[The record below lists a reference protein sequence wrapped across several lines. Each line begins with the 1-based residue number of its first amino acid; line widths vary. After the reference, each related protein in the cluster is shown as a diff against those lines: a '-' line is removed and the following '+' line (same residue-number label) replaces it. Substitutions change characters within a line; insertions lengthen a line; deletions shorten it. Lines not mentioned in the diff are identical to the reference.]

1 MLDCAPRASVQFDAR
16 APARLGTP
24 RVTSQQIHVLLAQF
38 DRKRVVV
45 VGDVY
50 LDEVIRGLMTGVSLE
65 SPVPI
70 VEVAERRHN
79 PGAAG
84 NAACNVASLGAHT
97 TMVGV
102 VGADANAGILRAE
115 FARLGVDASGLVVDA
130 SRPTNTY
137 GKLSANAAHSV
148 PQEILRTDTPT
159 PPPITGDVER
169 DVIRAIEK
177 ASEKADAIIVVDQ
190 VGSVASAGVLACVAD
205 IGKRRKILTVGDSRG
220 RINRFK
226 GFSVAVPNDG
236 ELGEAFSIDTGTPAG
251 LDAAGKKLLGVLE
264 AGLITCGERGI
275 VGFSKSGTFAR
286 PAMAPRVV
294 DVTGAGDTVTAAVTL
309 ALLSGATL
317 EDAAYTGNAAAA
329 VAVGQSGVVTV
340 TREEIQQL
348 VAGGSPSGKV
358 VPLGGLR
365 RVLDDLRRIGKR
377 IVWTNGCFDII
388 HAGHVMY
395 LERAAREGDV
405 LVVGLNSDA
414 SVRALKGPERPI
426 VPQDERALIMSAFS
440 AVGFVTVFDDQSP
453 LAAIDTLRPE
463 VYVKGGDYTIDT
475 INQQERRLVEGYG
488 GRIAI
493 IPGVE
498 GRSTTNIVRRLAEE
512 YRE

>member
-1 MLDCAPRASVQFDAR
+1 MTSE
-16 APARLGTP
+16 RLKELF
-24 RVTSQQIHVLLAQF
+24 VHF

-50 LDEVIRGLMTGVSLE
+50 LDEVVRGLMTGVSLE

-70 VEVAERRHN
+70 VEIAERRYN

-84 NAACNVASLGAHT
+84 NAACNLASLGAQT
-97 TMVGV
+97 SVVGV
-102 VGADANAGILRAE
+102 VGADSNAGTLRAE
-115 FARLGVDASGLVVDA
+115 FARFGVDASGLVVDA
-130 SRPTNTY
+130 ARPTNTY
-137 GKLSANAAHSV
+137 GKFSAHAAHSV

-159 PPPITGDVER
+159 PPPISGEIER
-169 DVIRAIEK
+169 EVIRAIEK
-177 ASEKADAIIVVDQ
+177 AAENAEAIVVVDQ
-190 VGSVASAGVLACVAD
+190 VGSVASAGVLACVAE
-205 IGKRRKILTVGDSRG
+205 IGRRKNILTVGDSRG
-220 RINRFK
+220 RIHRFN
-226 GFSVAVPNDG
+226 GFGVALPNDG
-236 ELGEAFSIDTGTPAG
+236 ELGQAFGVDTSTPEGLTKAG
-251 LDAAGKKLLGVLE
+251 RQLLGVLD
-264 AGLITCGERGI
+264 AGLITRGERGI
-275 VGFSKSGTFAR
+275 TGFSKAGSFTR

-309 ALLSGATL
+309 ALLAGASL
-317 EDAAYTGNAAAA
+317 EEAAYIGNAAAA
-329 VAVGQSGVVTV
+329 VSVGRPGVVTV
-340 TREEIQQL
+340 GRDEVLRLAE
-348 VAGGSPSGKV
+348 GGNPSGKA
-358 VPLGGLR
+358 VPLGELR
-365 RVLDDLRRIGKR
+365 RVLDALRRTGKR

-388 HAGHVMY
+388 HAGHVLY

-405 LVVGLNSDA
+405 LVVGLNSDT

-440 AVGFVTVFDDQSP
+440 AVGFVTVFDEISP
-453 LAAIDTLRPE
+453 LGAIETLRPDI
-463 VYVKGGDYTIDT
+463 YVKGGDYTLDT
-475 INQQERRLVEGYG
+475 INQDERRLVESYG

>member
-1 MLDCAPRASVQFDAR
+1 MTSERLKQLFSQF
-16 APARLGTP
+16 G
-24 RVTSQQIHVLLAQF
+24 
-38 DRKRVVV
+38 RKRVVV

-50 LDEVIRGLMTGVSLE
+50 LDEVVRGLMTGVSLE

-70 VEVAERRHN
+70 VEIAERHYN

-84 NAACNVASLGAHT
+84 NAVCNVSSLGAQT

-102 VGADANAGILRAE
+102 VGADSNAGILRAE
-115 FARLGVDASGLVVDA
+115 FTRFGVDASGLVVDA
-130 SRPTNTY
+130 SHPTNTY
-137 GKLSANAAHSV
+137 GKLSAHSAHSV
-148 PQEILRTDTPT
+148 PQEVLRTDTPT
-159 PPPITGDVER
+159 PPPISGEVECE
-169 DVIRAIEK
+169 VIRTIEK
-177 ASEKADAIIVVDQ
+177 TAEKADAIIVVDQ
-190 VGSVASAGVLACVAD
+190 VGSVASAGVLACVAE
-205 IGKRRKILTVGDSRG
+205 IGRRKKILTVGDSRG
-220 RINRFK
+220 RIQRFK
-226 GFSVAVPNDG
+226 GFGVGVPNDS
-236 ELGEAFSIDTGTPAG
+236 ELGQAFGIDTSTPAG
-251 LDAAGKKLLGVLE
+251 LAKAGQQLLGVLD

-275 VGFSKSGTFAR
+275 MGFSKAGSFSR

-309 ALLSGATL
+309 ALLSSATL
-317 EDAAYTGNAAAA
+317 EEAAYVGNAAAA
-329 VAVGQSGVVTV
+329 VAVTQPGVVTV
-340 TREEIQQL
+340 QRDEVLRL
-348 VAGGSPSGKV
+348 VEDGNSSGKV
-358 VPLGGLR
+358 VPLGDLR
-365 RVLDDLRRIGKR
+365 RVLDGLRRAGKR

-388 HAGHVMY
+388 HAGHVLY

-414 SVRALKGPERPI
+414 SVRALKGPGRPI

-440 AVGFVTVFDDQSP
+440 AVGFVTVFDEVSP
-453 LAAIDTLRPE
+453 LGAIEALRPDI
-463 VYVKGGDYTIDT
+463 YVKGGDYTVGT
-475 INQQERRLVEGYG
+475 INQDERRLVEGYG